1 MIIYMMNE
9 RLIVALD
16 VSSQDEALKAV
27 KDIGPSLRFVK
38 VGMELFYSTGPE
50 FISRLKDLDLKVFLD
65 LKVHDIPNTAQ
76 RAIHVLSK
84 LGCDMLNVHCSGG
97 LTMMSQAQQ
106 ALEGNTILIGVTQ
119 LTSTDQKVLNDQLG
133 IPGTVKDSVL
143 NYASLAKKAGL
154 AGVVC
159 SPHEVVQ
166 LKQTL
171 GSDFITVTPG
181 VRPAGGEV
189 QDQKR
194 VMTPGEAIAAG
205 SDYLVV
211 GRPIMGQSDRREAFE
226 RIVEEME
233 AAS

>member
-1 MIIYMMNE
+1 MQE

-16 VSSQDEALKAV
+16 VSSKEEALDAV
-27 KDIGPSLRFVK
+27 KDLGPKLCFVK
-38 VGMELFYSTGPE
+38 VGMELFYSTGPD
-50 FISRLKDLDLKVFLD
+50 FIARLKDQGLKVFLD

-97 LTMMSQAQQ
+97 ITMMRQAQQ

-119 LTSTDQKVLNDQLG
+119 LTSTDQQVLNEQLG
-133 IPGTVKDSVL
+133 IPGSVEDSVL
-143 NYASLAKKAGL
+143 RYAKLAKEAGL
-154 AGVVC
+154 SGVVC
-159 SPHEVVQ
+159 SPQEVRR
-166 LKQTL
+166 LKQSL

-181 VRPAGGEV
+181 VRPAGDSV

-211 GRPIMGQSDRREAFE
+211 GRPIMAQADRREAFE
-226 RIVEEME
+226 RIIKEME
-233 AAS
+233 EVTYE